1 VSGLVKT
8 IRVST
13 PYNDKRIT
21 MVSLEDFQKIDLRV
35 AKILQAERVEN
46 SKKLVKLQVDLG
58 NEKRTIV
65 AGIGEK
71 YEPEELI
78 GQLIVVVSNLEPKEI
93 RGIKSEGMLLA
104 VDSKNGPV
112 LIVPLEQ
119 VFVGEKVK

>member
-1 VSGLVKT
+1 
-8 IRVST
+8 
-13 PYNDKRIT
+13 

-46 SKKLVKLQVDLG
+46 SQKLIKLRIDLG
-58 NEKRTIV
+58 EEKRTIV

-112 LIVPLEQ
+112 LIVPLQQ
-119 VFVGEKVK
+119 VFAGEKVR

>member
-1 VSGLVKT
+1 M
-8 IRVST
+8 I
-13 PYNDKRIT
+13 
-21 MVSLEDFQKIDLRV
+21 SLEDFKKIDLRV
-35 AKILQAERVEN
+35 AKILQVEKVEN
-46 SKKLVKLQVDLG
+46 SQKLIKIQADLG
-58 NEKRTIV
+58 EEKRTIV

-93 RGIKSEGMLLA
+93 KGIKSEGMLLA

-119 VFVGEKVK
+119 VFVGEKIK

>member
-1 VSGLVKT
+1 M
-8 IRVST
+8 I
-13 PYNDKRIT
+13 
-21 MVSLEDFQKIDLRV
+21 SLEDFKKIDLRV

-46 SKKLVKLQVDLG
+46 SQKLIKLQVDLG
-58 NEKRTIV
+58 EEEKRTIV

-93 RGIKSEGMLLA
+93 KGIKSEGMLLA

-119 VFVGEKVK
+119 VFVGEKIR

>member
-1 VSGLVKT
+1 M
-8 IRVST
+8 I
-13 PYNDKRIT
+13 
-21 MVSLEDFQKIDLRV
+21 SLEDFQKIDLRV

-46 SKKLVKLQVDLG
+46 SQKLIKLQIDLG
-58 NEKRTIV
+58 GEKRTIV

-93 RGIKSEGMLLA
+93 KGIKSEGMLLA

-119 VFVGEKVK
+119 VFAGEKIK

>member
-1 VSGLVKT
+1 M
-8 IRVST
+8 I
-13 PYNDKRIT
+13 
-21 MVSLEDFQKIDLRV
+21 SLEDFQKIDLRV
-35 AKILQAERVEN
+35 AKILQAERIEN
-46 SKKLVKLQVDLG
+46 SQKLIKLKVDLG
-58 NEKRTIV
+58 EEKRIIV

-78 GQLIVVVSNLEPKEI
+78 GQLIIIVANLEPKEI
-93 RGIKSEGMLLA
+93 KGIKSEGILLA